1 MENLKKH
8 SIHIP
13 GTIVVRWPQYNDD
26 GGILDVTSTSSKFD
40 DAYCVNNSTICYVT
54 GHEVYVTPC
63 TKEAIATI
71 KAAGLTHEH
80 FYVPFSN
87 GDYPR
92 DQKVKWE
99 QLLSDARESYYRDYE
114 NDCIAYCDKHRIKPL
129 SEEIMERCFR
139 IPRQGVP
146 VKHPYYE
153 DVVRPICGDEIIMDS
168 TVTDKLGRFCAN
180 NGRVVFVYRD
190 GHTYVTRGYKILDDL
205 KAAGYKEAGLFV
217 PFSNGETIT
226 DPYLASK
233 WDQICKK

>member
-1 MENLKKH
+1 METLKKN

-13 GTIVVRWPQYNDD
+13 STIVVRWPQYDSEET
-26 GGILDVTSTSSKFD
+26 LDVTSGNSKFNGHFST
-40 DAYCVNNSTICYVT
+40 NNSTIAYIIDN
-54 GHEVYVTPC
+54 EFFVTPC

-71 KAAGLTHEH
+71 KAAGLTYKC

-92 DQKVKWE
+92 DQKAKWE
-99 QLLSDARESYYRDYE
+99 QLLSNARESCYRDYE
-114 NDCIAYCDKHRIKPL
+114 NNCIAYCDEHHIKPL
-129 SEEIMERCFR
+129 SKEIMERCFR

-153 DVVRPICGDEIIMDS
+153 DVVHPICGDEIVMDS

-190 GHTYVTRGYKILDDL
+190 GHTYVARGYKILDDL
-205 KAAGYKEAGLFV
+205 KAAGYKETGLFV

-226 DPYLASK
+226 DPYLASQ